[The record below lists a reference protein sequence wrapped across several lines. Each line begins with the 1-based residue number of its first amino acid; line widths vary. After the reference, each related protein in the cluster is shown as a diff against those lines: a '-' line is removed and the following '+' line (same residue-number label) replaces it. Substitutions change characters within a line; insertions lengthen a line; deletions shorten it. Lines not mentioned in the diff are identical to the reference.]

1 MSGKTVHLLQ
11 VLDDGVVLPI
21 VVVDK
26 GDLFAAE
33 KKVDNFMLE
42 LCQQMQ

>member
-1 MSGKTVHLLQ
+1 MSGKTAHLLQ
-11 VLDDGVVLPI
+11 VLDDDVVLPL

-33 KKVDNFMLE
+33 KKVDNFVLE